1 MILSNFKTF
10 TKKVC
15 NGNEQTAYRYLDE
28 IERGA
33 MAIGEYGRESFGYII
48 KTGRYFNAYTD
59 EYYVFDLVK
68 PAKWELVDENGEK
81 VGEIPDKI
89 IYKLYGG
96 IDFCHDDFGN
106 DESTDNNIVNEI
118 MESVYGETI
127 KK

>member
-1 MILSNFKTF
+1 MNVTELN
-10 TKKVC
+10 
-15 NGNEQTAYRYLDE
+15 RDE
-28 IERGA
+28 LQQLKWNI
-33 MAIGEYGRESFGYII
+33 
-48 KTGRYFNAYTD
+48 
-59 EYYVFDLVK
+59 YY
-68 PAKWELVDENGEK
+68 NGEEEAFADYAALTAEERELLN
-81 VGEIPDKI
+81 GIDYADEIPDKI

>member
-1 MILSNFKTF
+1 MNVTELN
-10 TKKVC
+10 
-15 NGNEQTAYRYLDE
+15 RDE
-28 IERGA
+28 MQQLKWNI
-33 MAIGEYGRESFGYII
+33 
-48 KTGRYFNAYTD
+48 
-59 EYYVFDLVK
+59 YY
-68 PAKWELVDENGEK
+68 NGEEE
-81 VGEIPDKI
+81 VFADYAALTAEERELLNGIDYADEIPDKI

>member
-1 MILSNFKTF
+1 
-10 TKKVC
+10 
-15 NGNEQTAYRYLDE
+15 
-28 IERGA
+28 
-33 MAIGEYGRESFGYII
+33 MAIGEYGRESFDYIP

-81 VGEIPDKI
+81 VGEIDYIVDKTEIPDGVELGDEIPDKI

>member
-1 MILSNFKTF
+1 M
-10 TKKVC
+10 KKRTLWT
-15 NGNEQTAYRYLDE
+15 NKFD
-28 IERGA
+28 
-33 MAIGEYGRESFGYII
+33 YI
-48 KTGRYFNAYTD
+48 D
-59 EYYVFDLVK
+59 EYAEMLKADYPDYFEDMNDEDK
-68 PAKWELVDENGEK
+68 INERAYELACDFNNDTLD
-81 VGEIPDKI
+81 EIPDKI

>member
-1 MILSNFKTF
+1 M
-10 TKKVC
+10 KVTEL
-15 NGNEQTAYRYLDE
+15 NSDE
-28 IERGA
+28 LQQLKWNI
-33 MAIGEYGRESFGYII
+33 
-48 KTGRYFNAYTD
+48 
-59 EYYVFDLVK
+59 YY
-68 PAKWELVDENGEK
+68 NGEEEAFADYAALTAEERELLN
-81 VGEIPDKI
+81 GIDYADEIPDKI

>member
-1 MILSNFKTF
+1 MILSNFRTF

-15 NGNEQTAYRYLDE
+15 NGNEQTAYRYLAE
-28 IERGA
+28 IERHASGN
-33 MAIGEYGRESFGYII
+33 GEYGRE
-48 KTGRYFNAYTD
+48 
-59 EYYVFDLVK
+59 L
-68 PAKWELVDENGEK
+68 LNGIDYAD
-81 VGEIPDKI
+81 EIPDKI

>member
-1 MILSNFKTF
+1 MNVTELN
-10 TKKVC
+10 
-15 NGNEQTAYRYLDE
+15 RDE
-28 IERGA
+28 LQQLKLNI
-33 MAIGEYGRESFGYII
+33 
-48 KTGRYFNAYTD
+48 
-59 EYYVFDLVK
+59 YY
-68 PAKWELVDENGEK
+68 NGEEE
-81 VGEIPDKI
+81 VFADYAALTAEERELLNGIDYADEIPDKI

>member
-1 MILSNFKTF
+1 MNVTELNRDELQQLK
-10 TKKVC
+10 
-15 NGNEQTAYRYLDE
+15 GN
-28 IERGA
+28 I
-33 MAIGEYGRESFGYII
+33 
-48 KTGRYFNAYTD
+48 
-59 EYYVFDLVK
+59 YY
-68 PAKWELVDENGEK
+68 NGEEE
-81 VGEIPDKI
+81 VFADYAALTAEERELLNGIDYADEIPDKI

>member
-1 MILSNFKTF
+1 MILSNFRTF

-15 NGNEQTAYRYLDE
+15 NGNEQTAWRYLDE

-33 MAIGEYGRESFGYII
+33 MAIGEYGRESFDYIP

-81 VGEIPDKI
+81 VGEIDYIVDKTEIPDGVE
-89 IYKLYGG
+89 LG
-96 IDFCHDDFGN
+96 
-106 DESTDNNIVNEI
+106 DEIEEPKYRACI
-118 MESVYGETI
+118 HLE
-127 KK
+127 K